1 MYIKPQIEPGMS
13 RDGSQ
18 YEAMNTW
25 FNGNNVRFKLG
36 KPQSVGGW
44 EEKPYQDFDELPR
57 DLNGIARSI
66 FQWVSG
72 NGSYYT
78 LIGTT
83 WKVYLIHV
91 NSIYDVTPLKSD
103 NLTLESPVV
112 APATDDYS
120 FPAYEYDAT
129 NKTQIWIRK
138 TTPTVAGSGNIA
150 RVETTVNANV
160 VENYDN
166 GFCMIKDLDFTTT
179 GIDVTPSDFN
189 SGYKGSTKPL
199 KPSNDDGWQ
208 MYKSFGFDYFKIDAE
223 MGLMTG
229 FTLNG
234 NSDPLD
240 SITQGQTIDI
250 PIRWNVGF
258 QPNEGDVILVNVGLT
273 IEYIQLG
280 TATLTVGQRT
290 LYGGSGL
297 GEVPCVRGMFGTSDS
312 ALIVAGIYTINWQMY
327 ERKLDLQGPTAK
339 IWYNINPG
347 LDREISLVASSSWGI
362 GSWSSGVWGGSSL
375 VPATA
380 ETSLRFW
387 SFCANG
393 DDIVM
398 SPTNGEIYYL
408 SLKSITGVANTKPDN
423 EDVFTRRVRTLEE
436 QGEVNS
442 ITPVKIPTVNGDI
455 LLTTLSGH
463 LISFSTQHFSG
474 GSQTEVSPI
483 LVRWS
488 DNDLNDLNIFDWGL
502 RSTNTS
508 GGLVLNSGSTI
519 TGMIETNRE
528 VLVWTDVSLYSMRYV
543 GPPSVFTL
551 TLISSNVN
559 LIARHASVVVGGE
572 VFFMGI
578 DSFYSY
584 KGQLSMIPCTVS
596 NFVFDNINTSQK
608 DKIYAF
614 QNERFSEISW
624 CYPSANSFEVDLYV
638 TYNYLDKVWYT
649 GNFDMIPV
657 EVAGVQGGAV
667 TGYNRTSWIDAN
679 LEETPV
685 STYIKTF
692 DLQSQPQNLTTGILS
707 HDTGYARV
715 YQGVSPETLDS
726 FIESGDVGLDDSG
739 TVFFMRRFLPD
750 IYWTGSAP
758 NAEGDGIDMVFSAKK
773 YPDSFAPTS
782 TSNAKVFEPTEYS
795 STIGTGNPVPR
806 DGKYDI
812 RGRGTTFSIKLTSS
826 TQNYGWRVGD
836 VSIDIK
842 PDGKRS

>member
-44 EEKPYQDFDELPR
+44 EEKLYQDFDDLPR
-57 DLNGIARSI
+57 DLKGIARSV

-78 LIGTT
+78 LVGTT

-91 NSIYDVTPLKSD
+91 NTVYDVTPLKSD
-103 NLTLESPVV
+103 NLKIVSPVL
-112 APATDDYS
+112 PETNDYS
-120 FPAYEYDAT
+120 FPAFKYNAT
-129 NKTQIWIRK
+129 NKTEIWVRK
-138 TTPTVAGSGNIA
+138 TVSSTPGNFA
-150 RVETTVNANV
+150 RVKTECKGNDVVNYN
-160 VENYDN
+160 N
-166 GFCMIKDLDFTTT
+166 GFCMIKDLLFTEP
-179 GIDVTPSDFN
+179 GLDVLPEDFN
-189 SGYKGSTKPL
+189 SGYKGSTQQG
-199 KPSNDDGWQ
+199 KPSNDDGWHLF
-208 MYKSFGFDYFKIDAE
+208 KKDNFDYFKIDAE
-223 MGLMTG
+223 IGEMAA
-229 FTLNG
+229 FTTAT
-234 NSDPLD
+234 LD
-240 SITQGQTIDI
+240 VANKISQGQTTNITIKTD
-250 PIRWNVGF
+250 PVFKPR
-258 QPNEGDVILVNVGLT
+258 EGDVVLISVLYGFEL
-273 IEYIQLG
+273 IQLG
-280 TATLTVGQRT
+280 TDVSTTNNVT
-290 LYGGSGL
+290 LYGDATI
-297 GEVPCVRGMFGTSDS
+297 PCERGMFGTTDS
-312 ALIVAGIYTINWQMY
+312 EWIPDVQFGYPINMQMY
-327 ERKLDLQGPTAK
+327 ERKLNLQPNDNTAK

-347 LDREISLVASSSWGI
+347 LDREISVVATSSWGI
-362 GSWSSGVWGGSSL
+362 GSWGNGLWGGAGL
-375 VPATA
+375 IPATA

-408 SLKSITGVANTKPDN
+408 SLKNITGSADTVPDT
-423 EDVFTRRVRTLEE
+423 EDVNTRRVRTLGE
-436 QGEVNS
+436 QGEFNGV
-442 ITPVKIPTVNGDI
+442 TPVKIPTVNGDI

-519 TGMIETNRE
+519 NGMLETNRE
-528 VLVWTDVSLYSMRYV
+528 VLIWTDVSMYSLRYV

-649 GNFDMIPV
+649 GSFDMIPV
-657 EVAGVQGGAV
+657 EVSGVQGGAV

-692 DLQSQPQNLTTGILS
+692 DLQSQPQNLTTGIVA
-707 HDTGYARV
+707 HDTGYAMV
-715 YQGVSPETLDS
+715 YQGVSPEPLEA

-758 NAEGDGIDMVFSAKK
+758 NIEGDGIDMVFSSKK

-782 TSNAKVFEPTEYS
+782 ISDAKVFEPTEYT
-795 STIGTGNPVPR
+795 STVGTGNPVPR

-826 TQNYGWRVGD
+826 SQNYGWRVGD
-836 VSIDIK
+836 VSVDIK

>member
-1 MYIKPQIEPGMS
+1 MDDAEGDAVLVNIGTKFEII
-13 RDGSQ
+13 
-18 YEAMNTW
+18 T
-25 FNGNNVRFKLG
+25 LG
-36 KPQSVGGW
+36 
-44 EEKPYQDFDELPR
+44 
-57 DLNGIARSI
+57 
-66 FQWVSG
+66 
-72 NGSYYT
+72 T
-78 LIGTT
+78 LIATSG
-83 WKVYLIHV
+83 
-91 NSIYDVTPLKSD
+91 
-103 NLTLESPVV
+103 PV
-112 APATDDYS
+112 AT
-120 FPAYEYDAT
+120 
-129 NKTQIWIRK
+129 
-138 TTPTVAGSGNIA
+138 
-150 RVETTVNANV
+150 
-160 VENYDN
+160 
-166 GFCMIKDLDFTTT
+166 
-179 GIDVTPSDFN
+179 
-189 SGYKGSTKPL
+189 
-199 KPSNDDGWQ
+199 
-208 MYKSFGFDYFKIDAE
+208 
-223 MGLMTG
+223 
-229 FTLNG
+229 
-234 NSDPLD
+234 
-240 SITQGQTIDI
+240 
-250 PIRWNVGF
+250 
-258 QPNEGDVILVNVGLT
+258 
-273 IEYIQLG
+273 
-280 TATLTVGQRT
+280 
-290 LYGGSGL
+290 YGGNTGP
-297 GEVPCVRGMFGTSDS
+297 EVPCIRGQFGTSAQS
-312 ALIVAGIYTINWQMY
+312 FTPGLSSQGQLFVMQMY
-327 ERKLDLQGPTAK
+327 ELRLTLTDNDLNAK

-347 LDREISLVASSSWGI
+347 LDREISAVASSAWGV
-362 GSWSSGVWGGSSL
+362 GSFSDGVWGGSSL
-375 VPATA
+375 IPATA

-408 SLKSITGVANTKPDN
+408 SLKSITGPSDVTPDN
-423 EDVFTRRVRTLEE
+423 ENVYQRRVRTLLN
-436 QGEVNS
+436 QGVANNV
-442 ITPVKIPTVNGDI
+442 TPVKIPTVNGDI

-519 TGMIETNRE
+519 TGMVETNRE
-528 VLVWTDVSLYSMRYV
+528 VLIWTDVSMYSMRYV

-578 DSFYSY
+578 DSFYRY

-624 CYPSANSFEVDLYV
+624 CYPSAGSFEVDLYV

-649 GNFDMIPV
+649 GSFDMIPV
-657 EVAGVQGGAV
+657 EVAGVQDGAI

-692 DLQSQPQNLTTGILS
+692 DLQSLPQNLTTGIVA
-707 HDTGYARV
+707 HDTGYGMV
-715 YQGVSPETLDS
+715 YLDVSPEPLES

-750 IYWTGSAP
+750 IYWTGAAP
-758 NAEGDGIDMVFSAKK
+758 NIEGDGIDMVFSAKK

-782 TSNAKVFEPTEYS
+782 ISNAKVFEPTEYT

-812 RGRGTTFSIKLTSS
+812 RGRGTTFSLKLTSAS
-826 TQNYGWRVGD
+826 QNYGWRVGD
-836 VSIDIK
+836 VSVDIK